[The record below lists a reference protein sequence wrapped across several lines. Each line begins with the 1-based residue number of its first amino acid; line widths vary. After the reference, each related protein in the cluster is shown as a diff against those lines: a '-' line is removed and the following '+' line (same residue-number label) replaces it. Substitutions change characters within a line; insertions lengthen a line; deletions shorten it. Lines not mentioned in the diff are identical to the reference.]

1 MRAIIGSLLIVVLA
15 VVLGGAAVIYAGFYD
30 VSATAPH
37 WAVTTWLME
46 TARTRSIR
54 VHAAAIQMPS
64 GLGDPAKVLIGVEH
78 FAAHCAVCHGAPG
91 VPRGDIAEGLYPQPP
106 NLARAATFYT
116 DGELFWIIKHGIK
129 MTGMPAWGNHSDAEL
144 WATVAFIKRLP
155 RMSDQDYAR
164 LVMANVMKGAMHH
177 PDGTQAIPD
186 IWDGHRSPGRAM
198 PLPTQSR
205 PGPQDAYDHD

>member
-1 MRAIIGSLLIVVLA
+1 MRSLIASLVIAVLA
-15 VVLGGAAVIYAGFYD
+15 VLGAGAVIYGGFYD
-30 VSATAPH
+30 IAATAPH
-37 WAVTTWLME
+37 WAVTSWLME

-129 MTGMPAWGNHSDAEL
+129 MTGMPAWSDHSDEEL
-144 WATVAFIKRLP
+144 WSTVAFLEKLP
-155 RMSDQDYAR
+155 GMSEQDYAR
-164 LVMANVMKGAMHH
+164 LVIASMAHGGHHH
-177 PDGTQAIPD
+177 PGTGDPD
-186 IWDGHRSPGRAM
+186 ATHPDPAK
-198 PLPTQSR
+198 
-205 PGPQDAYDHD
+205 